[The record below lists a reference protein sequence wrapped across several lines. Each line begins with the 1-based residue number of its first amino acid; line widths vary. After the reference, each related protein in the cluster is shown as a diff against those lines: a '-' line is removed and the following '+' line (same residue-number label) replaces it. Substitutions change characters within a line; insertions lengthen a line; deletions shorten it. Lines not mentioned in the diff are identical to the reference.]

1 MSACQR
7 EYCMPGNAIYSIESY
22 HSAVGNKIQ
31 SHIPAIMEGGDK
43 KKLPILL
50 AIQQSLSINYEW
62 LALLKWFSK

>member
-1 MSACQR
+1 
-7 EYCMPGNAIYSIESY
+7 MPGNAIYSIESY

-50 AIQQSLSINYEW
+50 AIQQSLSINYE
-62 LALLKWFSK
+62 